1 MPGRSGEACRLER
14 RLGLRVPGWDLGA
27 PGTRPQ
33 AAVWV
38 FDLRTSWHLE
48 KLLVPGVGAQPVCRV
63 PASLGL
69 RFCLLWRQLLLLPQ
83 RREPGFRKESDS
95 PRAMQLGASS
105 GGLRAPAKAG
115 QVPGAI
121 LQRVME

>member
-27 PGTRPQ
+27 SGARPQ

-48 KLLVPGVGAQPVCRV
+48 KLLVPGVG
-63 PASLGL
+63 LGL

-115 QVPGAI
+115 QAPGAI